1 MRTVLFLSV
10 ALALAGSHVDAAT
23 IQVNSLAGNDYFD
36 WGQVR
41 VVDGSGTAQG
51 VPSPLTVTSNLG
63 RAAVLDDGV
72 AFTGLIEGPDSDW
85 TGNFT
90 VGENVLITA
99 DNANLFPIDPS
110 TGLPTLNPA
119 AVASSFQVA
128 LPTAVAGLGLQIS
141 ANRFGDFLAS
151 LEVYDSS
158 NVLLGLFNVT
168 GRLDGAEDGSAPF
181 LGALSDANDIA
192 RAVFTVVSVLDDGG
206 EAHPQGVGVNRLVT
220 FDAEEGRNGAI
231 AAVPE
236 PGTMGLLAIGAAG
249 AWVRRRR
256 AGREQV

>member
-1 MRTVLFLSV
+1 MFVGSV
-10 ALALAGSHVDAAT
+10 AQAAT
-23 IQVNSLAGNDYFD
+23 IQVNALSGNDYFD
-36 WGQVR
+36 WAQVR
-41 VVDGSGTAQG
+41 VVDGSGIAQG
-51 VPSPLTVTSNLG
+51 LPSPLTVTSNLG
-63 RAAVLDDGV
+63 RTAVLSDGV

-85 TGNFT
+85 TGNFL

-119 AVASSFQVA
+119 AVATSFQVDLA
-128 LPTAVAGLGLQIS
+128 TSVAGLGLQIS

-151 LEVYDSS
+151 LEVYDSG
-158 NVLLGLFNVT
+158 NVLLGLFNVI

-192 RAVFTVVSVLDDGG
+192 RAVFTVVSVLDDGD
-206 EAHPQGVGVNRLVT
+206 EVHPQGVGVNRLVT
-220 FDAEEGRNGAI
+220 LDTDRGNDAI

-236 PGTMGLLAIGAAG
+236 PGTMGLLMVGAAG
-249 AWVRRRR
+249 AWIRRRR
-256 AGREQV
+256 ADGERV